1 MNTVFLIARYFVEGN
16 VYIPFL
22 LFMCLCQKGI
32 DFTCACECACAG
44 QLTPE
49 GLKHS
54 RLTFSFNL
62 VYDVCV

>member
-1 MNTVFLIARYFVEGN
+1 MNTVFLIARHFVEGN
-16 VYIPFL
+16 VYVPFI
-22 LFMCLCQKGI
+22 LFMSLCQRGI

-44 QLTPE
+44 QLTQE

-62 VYDVCV
+62 VYECL